1 MAPSTKSLA
10 EWLAS
15 LPAKEQAKIL
25 SGLDEATANELLFR
39 WDFWG
44 RPNQHEPAG
53 QWFTW
58 MILAGRGFGKTRTG
72 AEWVRRRVCGP
83 TPLAPGKASRIALVA
98 ETAAD
103 ARDVMVEGDSGILSV
118 HPRDFRPTYEPS
130 KRRLTWPNG
139 AVATLFNGVEPDQL
153 RGPQFDLA
161 WVDELAK
168 FRYAQ
173 QAWDMLQFGL
183 RLGDDPRQLVT
194 TTPRPIKLLRE
205 VIADPGTVVTK
216 GSTYDNR
223 GNLAPQFLAKIESR
237 YAGTRLGRQEL
248 DAEMLDDA
256 PGALWTRASLDK
268 HRKRENDKL
277 PEMRRIVVAIDPA
290 AEAGG
295 AGEDGKGA
303 ETGIVVAGLG
313 VDGRGYVLDDVSCD
327 LSPDGWARRAIDAFD
342 EWQADLIIAEKNQGG
357 AMVEAVVRSAR
368 RTVPFQAVHA
378 SRGKVT
384 RAEPIAAL
392 YEQGRVSHV
401 GTFATLEDQMVVFT
415 PFGIE
420 GDTTADRVDA
430 LVWALSQLFPGI
442 VYHTDRPQVA
452 AAKEDRWRRAF
463 DRARG
468 GSDSSWKTK

>member
-1 MAPSTKSLA
+1 
-10 EWLAS
+10 
-15 LPAKEQAKIL
+15 
-25 SGLDEATANELLFR
+25 
-39 WDFWG
+39 
-44 RPNQHEPAG
+44 
-53 QWFTW
+53 
-58 MILAGRGFGKTRTG
+58 MILAGRGAGKTRTG
-72 AEWVRRRVCGP
+72 SEWIRKRVCGS
-83 TPLAPGKASRIALVA
+83 TPLGRGKASRIALVA

-118 HPRDFRPTYEPS
+118 HPKDFRPTYEPS

-139 AVATLFNGVEPDQL
+139 ATATLFNGTEPDSL

-161 WVDELAK
+161 WTDELCK

-194 TTPRPIKLLRE
+194 TTPRPIKLLRD
-205 VIADPGTVVTK
+205 ILADPGTVVTK

-223 GNLAPQFLAKIESR
+223 GNLAPQFLAKIEAR

-248 DAEMLDDA
+248 NAEILDDA
-256 PGALWTRASLDK
+256 PGALWTRAKLDE
-268 HRKRENDKL
+268 HRKGERDKL
-277 PEMRRIVVAIDPA
+277 PDMRRVVVAIDPA

-295 AGEDGKGA
+295 GGEDGRGA
-303 ETGIVVAGLG
+303 ETGIMVCGLG

-327 LSPDGWARRAIDAFD
+327 LSPDGWARRAVDAFD

-357 AMVEAVVRSAR
+357 AMVEAVIRSVR
-368 RTVPFQAVHA
+368 RTIPFQAVHA

-392 YEQGRVSHV
+392 YEQGRISHV
-401 GTFATLEDQMVVFT
+401 GSFAQLEDQMVVFT
-415 PFGIE
+415 IDGIE

-430 LVWALSQLFPGI
+430 LVWGLSQLFPGI
-442 VYHTDRPQVA
+442 VYHSDKPA
-452 AAKEDRWRRAF
+452 ATAVKEDRWRRAF
-463 DRARG
+463 ERQRG
-468 GSDSSWKTK
+468 GSASSWKTK